1 MPQYLLNE
9 ETTRDLSSV
18 SHAHTPRGSAAPGSG

>member
-9 ETTRDLSSV
+9 EMTSEDSSLSQ
-18 SHAHTPRGSAAPGSG
+18 AQTPRGSAAPGSG